1 MAGGYRAENVEEVA
15 PGVLMVRG
23 EQGQHF
29 ENSYLF
35 IVYEAGR
42 NGYLANYK
50 IVSTIDGPAPVVAPE
65 EAPVVKPGKA
75 SGLSASCLQS
85 CGG

>member
-1 MAGGYRAENVEEVA
+1 MAEGYRAENVEEVA

-23 EQGQHF
+23 QQSQRF
-29 ENSYLF
+29 KNSHLF

-50 IVSTIDGPAPVVAPE
+50 IVSTIDGPAPAVGLPV
-65 EAPVVKPGKA
+65 APVVKPGEEP
-75 SGLSASCLQS
+75 GLSDKCLRSCS
-85 CGG
+85 G